1 MHFSNQILEFDKVK
15 ALIVD
20 KAHTVLGKKLSME
33 ITPTNNRLEIE
44 RKLKETSHAL
54 DILNGFQEPPF
65 GGIRNLKETLKKA
78 HIYSVLRPTEFLD
91 VVALIDAINNNIRFY
106 NFDWKF

>member
-65 GGIRNLKETLKKA
+65 GGIRNLKVRANCIAIHCITNTKTL
-78 HIYSVLRPTEFLD
+78 P
-91 VVALIDAINNNIRFY
+91 
-106 NFDWKF
+106 